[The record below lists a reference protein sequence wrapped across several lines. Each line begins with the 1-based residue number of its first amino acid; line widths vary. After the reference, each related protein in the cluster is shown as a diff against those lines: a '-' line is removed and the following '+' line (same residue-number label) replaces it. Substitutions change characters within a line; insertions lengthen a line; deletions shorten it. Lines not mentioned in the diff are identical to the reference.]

1 MRALLG
7 LGSNLGSRE
16 ALLRAAAR
24 MLASTPGVT
33 LRAASP
39 VWETLP
45 LGPAQPCY
53 LNAALDLDTAL
64 SPAGLLDLTRGVERD
79 LGRVRR
85 ARWGPRTLDLD
96 LLWCA
101 HPRMSS
107 SDLTIPHAGLTE
119 RTFAL
124 DPLLALAP
132 ALCDPEGVA
141 YADHRARLGPSDAAP
156 RPWRGRGWHHD
167 PNGALR
173 VEALDR
179 ADGWAA
185 LAEALDALH
194 LDGPPPDAPVAAYTL
209 QRALPPDEGAAMA
222 CWIEAVAA
230 RLDAAEASLVW
241 AVITADEGDHVAATL
256 WCVPGRSRRREGWSA
271 RVARGAPT
279 SAWPWIARVDGQPR
293 G

>member
-16 ALLRAAAR
+16 ALLRAAAS

-45 LGPAQPCY
+45 LGPAQPRY
-53 LNAALDLDTAL
+53 LNAALDLDTTL
-64 SPAGLLDLTRGVERD
+64 SPTALLDVTRGVERD

-107 SDLTIPHAGLTE
+107 SDLTIPHADLTE

-132 ALCDPEGVA
+132 DLCDPEGVP
-141 YADHRARLGPSDAAP
+141 YARHRARLGPSDAAP
-156 RPWRGRGWHHD
+156 RPWRDRAWHHGPD
-167 PNGALR
+167 GRLR

-185 LAEALDALH
+185 LAEALDARPE
-194 LDGPPPDAPVAAYTL
+194 DGSTPEAPVAAYTL
-209 QRALPPDEGAAMA
+209 QRALPRDEDAAMM
-222 CWIEAVAA
+222 CWVEAVAA
-230 RLDAAEASLVW
+230 RLDAALARLVR
-241 AVITADEGDHVAATL
+241 AVITADEGDRVEATL
-256 WCVPGRSRRREGWSA
+256 WCVPGRSPPREGWPT
-271 RVARGAPT
+271 RVTLGAPT
-279 SAWPWIARVDGQPR
+279 SAWPWTARVG

>member
-16 ALLRAAAR
+16 ALLRAAAA

-33 LRAASP
+33 LRGASP
-39 VWETLP
+39 VWQTLP
-45 LGPAQPCY
+45 LGPAQPRY
-53 LNAALDLDTAL
+53 LNAALDLDTTL
-64 SPAGLLDLTRGVERD
+64 SPAGLLDVTRGVERD

-107 SDLTIPHAGLTE
+107 SDLTIPHAGLTA

-132 ALCDPEGVA
+132 DLRDPEGVP
-141 YADHRARLGPSDAAP
+141 YALHRARLGLADGAP
-156 RPWRGRGWHHD
+156 RPWRDRAWHD
-167 PNGALR
+167 EPGGSLR

-185 LAEALDALH
+185 LAGALDALH
-194 LDGPPPDAPVAAYTL
+194 TGGRSPDTPATAHPL
-209 QRALPPDEGAAMA
+209 QLALPADEHGAMA

-230 RLDAAEASLVW
+230 RLDAAEARLVR
-241 AVITADEGDHVAATL
+241 AVITADEGDRVAATL
-256 WCVPGRSRRREGWSA
+256 WCVPGETPRREGWST
-271 RVARGAPT
+271 RVARAAPT
-279 SAWPWIARVDGQPR
+279 SAWPWIARVAG
-293 G
+293 